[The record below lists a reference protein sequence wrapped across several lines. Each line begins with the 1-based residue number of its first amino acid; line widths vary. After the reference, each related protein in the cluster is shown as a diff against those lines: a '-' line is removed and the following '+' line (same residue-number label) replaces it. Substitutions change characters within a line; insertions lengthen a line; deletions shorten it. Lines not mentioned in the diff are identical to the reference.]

1 MASTRFQDDLPI
13 DGYEDRI
20 GSIVNDLFAQ
30 WEGFEDYVQSIDVNR
45 WRYFKEKRDA
55 TTNEIRVNA
64 NWQGYYKGVTL
75 NNDLRAYFVDRSED

>member
-20 GSIVNDLFAQ
+20 ESIVNDLFAQ